1 MEKKKLDYF
10 LNIQLFAEDD
20 DPNEKEEEKEKAELD
35 DSDFEED
42 SEDDDQKEETKKKPQ
57 QDKATNAQQ
66 AEARRKREKEEKERK
81 EREDKIK
88 EESYLKGKLDST
100 KMNEFT
106 DEPIEDEY
114 DLKIL
119 ELQRKIK
126 AQGGDPIA
134 DLPKYLAKQ
143 EREINK
149 SKKAENEKVSKD
161 IESYR
166 KSHPTATNEDIAKI
180 INHPLGSK
188 YLGKL
193 TLEEVSEL
201 INETSSV
208 AKEKEVK
215 KTAKKMP
222 SSTTGNKTETSYSQK
237 SEKERIEEL
246 RKAGLIR

>member
-1 MEKKKLDYF
+1 MEKKKMDYF

-20 DPNEKEEEKEKAELD
+20 DPNEKENEEEKVELD

-42 SEDDDQKEETKKKPQ
+42 SKDDDLKEETKKKPQ

-66 AEARRKREKEEKERK
+66 AEARRKREREEKERK
-81 EREDKIK
+81 EREEKIK

-100 KMNEFT
+100 KTNEFT

-143 EREINK
+143 ERELNQ
-149 SKKAENEKVSKD
+149 SKKAENDKVSKD

-166 KSHPTATNEDIAKI
+166 KAHPTATNEDIAKI

-188 YLGKL
+188 FLGKL

-215 KTAKKMP
+215 KAPKMP
-222 SSTTGNKTETSYSQK
+222 SSTTGKQAETSYSQK
-237 SEKERIEEL
+237 NEKERIEEL